1 MSSQNP
7 SLAGNFE
14 SAAQQMLDALHKASA
29 ELSQAVSDC
38 IDQLSAYNL
47 GLQQSLNEQLQQIHE
62 KFQTF
67 IEQNSDE
74 LENHKEKLLEKLSE
88 FEQSQIETI
97 ASSGDSVREA
107 LAAHTGRLK
116 DDISHLVEQR
126 LEELEEILTV
136 PEQQIS
142 QQSETSVSQLSENTE
157 QYQSRVDT
165 SAQSGE
171 ELVASRASA
180 FEADLEKLVDEW
192 KQSVNDRFE
201 NAQRD
206 FQERNAQ
213 VSKELE
219 KFVEDTRLE
228 LANGAAQA
236 ERAVQKALESGQEK
250 IASAFTGWRED
261 TDVVYE
267 SFLKVLKEKRSE
279 IETTMR
285 ADLDRAATVGKD
297 DINHLVSEARER
309 IESAHKAYRG
319 TLKRLEQ
326 DYQRRLDSLLS
337 RIETTV
343 SETLRRS
350 HVSSSIHQ
358 RVAKDLLDKLK
369 SQLAVRG
376 SEILAQL
383 EKLSQ
388 QLEVEYARSSQGTE
402 ERIDLIS
409 SSALDALDKQ
419 IYLMKNELKK
429 ISKVF
434 QDELDELEAH
444 VVDIEV
450 AGKKAA
456 ETVMTYRSAILSLGG
471 D

>member
-1 MSSQNP
+1 
-7 SLAGNFE
+7 
-14 SAAQQMLDALHKASA
+14 
-29 ELSQAVSDC
+29 
-38 IDQLSAYNL
+38 
-47 GLQQSLNEQLQQIHE
+47 
-62 KFQTF
+62 
-67 IEQNSDE
+67 
-74 LENHKEKLLEKLSE
+74 
-88 FEQSQIETI
+88 
-97 ASSGDSVREA
+97 
-107 LAAHTGRLK
+107 
-116 DDISHLVEQR
+116 
-126 LEELEEILTV
+126 
-136 PEQQIS
+136 
-142 QQSETSVSQLSENTE
+142 
-157 QYQSRVDT
+157 
-165 SAQSGE
+165 
-171 ELVASRASA
+171 
-180 FEADLEKLVDEW
+180 EADLQKLVDEW

-261 TDVVYE
+261 TDAVYE

-350 HVSSSIHQ
+350 HVSSSIHL
-358 RVAKDLLDKLK
+358 RVAKDLLDKLR

-419 IYLMKNELKK
+419 VYLMKHELKK

-456 ETVMTYRSAILSLGG
+456 ETV
-471 D
+471 